1 VSPLEQAIAEQRA
14 RLLAIEQQRT
24 REIASAYAAVGS
36 RLARN
41 LAALTTD
48 IEQATAAGAPIS
60 PSWLFAQQ
68 RTRIL
73 LTDLA
78 THTDTFLAAAAKTV
92 AGGQR
97 TAVQD
102 AFEDGRRLAK
112 LALGPGP
119 RDVLVRI
126 EGAWDRLPAPALD
139 LLIGRASDGSP
150 LGDLLRE
157 IAPLAPDRV
166 RDTLAY
172 GVAAGKGPRVIAREV
187 QAAANV
193 TRNRALVIARTEIV
207 GAHREATTQTW
218 KQTGIVERW
227 QWSCAKDTRTC
238 AACWAQDGTVHP
250 VDEPMGSHPQCRCGR
265 IPVTPSWAE
274 LGFTGI
280 PDNRP
285 SIPTGAEV
293 FATLPEADKLAILG
307 QAKLDAYNTGQIT
320 LADLVARTHSPRWG
334 DGVRVASL
342 AEALA

>member
-1 VSPLEQAIAEQRA
+1 MSPLEQAIAEQRA
-14 RLLAIEQQRT
+14 RLLAIEQART
-24 REIASAYAAVGS
+24 REIGAAYAAVAA

-41 LAALTTD
+41 LAALMTK
-48 IEQATAAGAPIS
+48 IEQTTARGTPVS
-60 PSWLFAQQ
+60 PSWLFAQE
-68 RTRIL
+68 RYRRL
-73 LTDLA
+73 LTDLTA
-78 THTDTFLAAAAKTV
+78 HTDAFLTAAAKTV
-92 AGGQR
+92 GAGQR
-97 TAVQD
+97 IAVHD

-112 LALGPGP
+112 LALGTGP
-119 RDVLVRI
+119 KAAVARI
-126 EGAWDRLPAPALD
+126 EGTWDRLPAPALD

-157 IAPLAPDRV
+157 IAPLAPERV

-172 GVAAGKGPRVIAREV
+172 GVASGKNPRGIAREV
-187 QAAANV
+187 QSAATV
-193 TRNRALVIARTEIV
+193 TRTRALVIARTEIV

-227 QWSCAKDTRTC
+227 RWSCAKDTRTC

-250 VDEPMGSHPQCRCGR
+250 VEEPMGSHPQCRCGR

-274 LGFTGI
+274 LGIAGI
-280 PDNRP
+280 VDDRAE
-285 SIPTGAEV
+285 IPTGAEV

-307 QAKLDAYNTGQIT
+307 RAKLEAYNAGRIT
-320 LADLVARTHSPRWG
+320 LADLVAHTHSERWG